1 MALRPRL
8 SCSLCR
14 FLRFGLADWPCP
26 VPPQDP
32 FPISEA
38 QEMSPLFVFL
48 LCFTGGLVV
57 GLVVGIYIGTRG
69 VRVLL
74 AEGKRHD
81 S

>member
-1 MALRPRL
+1 
-8 SCSLCR
+8 
-14 FLRFGLADWPCP
+14 
-26 VPPQDP
+26 
-32 FPISEA
+32 
-38 QEMSPLFVFL
+38 MSPLFVFL